1 MCLFLCL
8 VNFSNAEIVEI
19 FVSRNLSVEPMSV
32 RLWLY
37 YSRLSARHN
46 SGLLSWSI
54 KDATYLYLYSIIW
67 TGISPTVQGLCRFC
81 SVFKTLVLF
90 REACRE

>member
-8 VNFSNAEIVEI
+8 VNFSNAEMVEI
-19 FVSRNLSVEPMSV
+19 FVSRNLSAEPMSV

-37 YSRLSARHN
+37 CSRLSARHN

-54 KDATYLYLYSIIW
+54 KDATYLYLYSIMW
-67 TGISPTVQGLCRFC
+67 DRHFTNSAGFVSFLLFFKKKGC
-81 SVFKTLVLF
+81 VFRNV
-90 REACRE
+90 

>member
-19 FVSRNLSVEPMSV
+19 FVSRNLSAEPMSV

-37 YSRLSARHN
+37 CSRLSARHN

-54 KDATYLYLYSIIW
+54 KDATYLYLYSIMW
-67 TGISPTVQGLCRFC
+67 DRHFTNSAGFVSFLFCFQNTGAV
-81 SVFKTLVLF
+81 
-90 REACRE
+90 